1 MKIKTPQL
9 FLLLVMIFGVF
20 SCSEDTTSN
29 DIIIQPLAYSEQFNV
44 AYGEQERQVYDIY
57 LPQNRTVNTKVLI
70 LIHGGG
76 WTTGNKE
83 TMNPFKEYLRLQL
96 PDVAVVNINYRLAT
110 PDNPPFPMQI
120 DDITAMVN
128 HLKTNSDNYVISEQF
143 GFIGVSAGAQL
154 SMLWSYAFDIENNV
168 NMVGSIV
175 GPTNFTDPA
184 YLESENPV
192 LLELIDTFGID
203 TSTTFL
209 ESVSPYHQVT
219 TTSAPTILF
228 YGGIDP
234 LVPTS
239 QGVDMEAKL
248 TQFGV
253 DNAFTLYPNDGH
265 GWIGN
270 NLLDTTIK
278 LKAFIELHL

>member
-1 MKIKTPQL
+1 MKFNAPQL
-9 FLLLVMIFGVF
+9 FLTLFLVFGVF
-20 SCSEDTTSN
+20 SCSEDSTPN
-29 DIIIQPLAYSEQFNV
+29 EILIQPLSYSEQFNV
-44 AYGEQERQVYDIY
+44 ACGNDERQVYDIY
-57 LPQNRTVNTKVLI
+57 LPENRTLDTKVLI

-83 TMNPFKEYLRLQL
+83 SMNPFKEYLRTQL

-128 HLKTNSDNYVISEQF
+128 HLKTNSADYVISDHI

-154 SMLWSYAFDIENNV
+154 SMLWSYAYDIDNNV

-184 YLESENPV
+184 YLESQNPV
-192 LLELIDTFGID
+192 ILELIDTFGVD
-203 TSTTFL
+203 TSTVFL
-209 ESVSPYHQVT
+209 ESISPYHQAT
-219 TTSAPTILF
+219 STSAPTILF

-234 LVPTS
+234 LIPNT
-239 QGVDMEAKL
+239 QGTFMRDKL
-248 TQFGV
+248 DELNVTNQFV
-253 DNAFTLYPNDGH
+253 FYPNEGH

-270 NLLDTTIK
+270 NLLDTSIK
-278 LKAFIELHL
+278 LEAFIELHL